1 MSVMSNVN
9 SRGERRPARLIL
21 PLLALLFAAPLHAQ
35 SAKAAAPR
43 PLVVVDAGHGG
54 VDPGATGPRGTREK
68 TVTLSVARMVADL
81 LRDET
86 SYEVRMT
93 RSRDT
98 LIALRDRPRMANEW
112 RAAAGK
118 QRPALFLSIH
128 CNANRD
134 PAGRGFESYFLSEAK
149 TEDAR
154 RVEAM
159 ENSAQQYEKSGA
171 GSGDALSFILHDL
184 RQNLYLRDSSS
195 WAERIQEQLAD
206 AKLGPERGVKQAGF
220 MVLNGAFMP
229 AVLVEIGFIT
239 NPREETML
247 TDPAAQRR
255 IARALVR
262 AVRETLDPE

>member
-1 MSVMSNVN
+1 
-9 SRGERRPARLIL
+9 
-21 PLLALLFAAPLHAQ
+21 
-35 SAKAAAPR
+35 
-43 PLVVVDAGHGG
+43 VVDAGHGG

-68 TVTLSVARMVADL
+68 TVTLAVARMVADI

-86 SYEVRMT
+86 SYDVRMT
-93 RSRDT
+93 RNRDT

-112 RAAAGK
+112 RASAGK

-159 ENSAQQYEKSGA
+159 ENSAQQYETSSTG
-171 GSGDALSFILHDL
+171 GDALSFILHYL
-184 RQNLYLRDSSS
+184 RQNLYLRDSSA
-195 WAERIQEQLAD
+195 WAERVQEQLAD
-206 AKLGPERGVKQAGF
+206 AQLGPARGVKQAGF

-239 NPREETML
+239 NPREEAML
-247 TDPAAQRR
+247 TDPAVQRR

-262 AVRETLDPE
+262 SVRATLDRD

>member
-1 MSVMSNVN
+1 MSNVN
-9 SRGERRPARLIL
+9 SRGDRRPARLLL
-21 PLLALLFAAPLHAQ
+21 PLLALLFAGPLHAQ
-35 SAKAAAPR
+35 SARTAAPR

-93 RSRDT
+93 RNRDT

-128 CNANRD
+128 CNANRN
-134 PAGRGFESYFLSEAK
+134 PAGHGFESYFLSEAK
-149 TEDAR
+149 TEDAK

-159 ENSAQQYEKSGA
+159 ENSAQQYETSSTG
-171 GSGDALSFILHDL
+171 GDALSFILHDL

-195 WAERIQEQLAD
+195 WAERIQEQLAG
-206 AKLGPERGVKQAGF
+206 AQLGPERGVKQAGF

-247 TDPAAQRR
+247 TDPAVQRR

-262 AVRETLDPE
+262 SVRATLDPE

>member
-1 MSVMSNVN
+1 MSNVN
-9 SRGERRPARLIL
+9 SRGERRVIRRLL
-21 PLLALLFAAPLHAQ
+21 PFLILLFAAPLHAQ
-35 SAKAAAPR
+35 SKKADAAR

-68 TVTLSVARMVADL
+68 TVTLAVARMVADL

-93 RSRDT
+93 RTRDT

-159 ENSAQQYEKSGA
+159 ENAAQKYEDDG
-171 GSGDALSFILHDL
+171 GRTGDALSFILHDL
-184 RQNLYLRDSSS
+184 RQNLYLRDSSA
-195 WAERIQEQLAD
+195 WAERIQERLAG
-206 AKLGPERGVKQAGF
+206 AQLGPARGVKQAGF

-239 NPREETML
+239 NPREERML
-247 TDPAAQRR
+247 ADPDVQRR

-262 AVRETLDPE
+262 SVRATLDPE